1 MINIKIG
8 KNQYPLTLAEEHNFD
23 WLKDVEVFTVFDQQ
37 DSGNI
42 SFGIIENGKRYF
54 LKYAGARNLEYK
66 GKIEDAIQRLMKAK
80 EVYEQIQHPLLV
92 PYINPIQMQ
101 NGFCLRFHW
110 IDGECMHNHWDFTPF
125 EKHHAPNS
133 PFVKL
138 RQLSVTERLN
148 ILTQIFEFA
157 AYVESLGYV
166 MVDFYDGSI
175 LYNFEQ
181 SKLTI
186 CDIDFFQKKPVF
198 NKVGEDFWGAGRFK
212 APEEYELHA
221 QITSETNVYVLAGI
235 AFAFIGGK
243 NDKSYEKWESTLEL
257 YNICKKALHK
267 EKNKRYHTVQA
278 FYEDWLAYIGEIDGS
293 FSQRINSISVNRG
306 ENTK

>member
-1 MINIKIG
+1 MINITIG
-8 KNQYPLTLAEEHNFD
+8 KNQYPITLAEEHNFD
-23 WLKDVEVFTVFDQQ
+23 WLKGVEVFTVFDQQ

-42 SFGIIENGKRYF
+42 SFGIIENGQRYF

-66 GKIEDAIQRLMKAK
+66 GNVGDAIQRLMKAK
-80 EVYEQIQHPLLV
+80 KVYEQIQHPLLV
-92 PYINPIQMQ
+92 PYINSIQMK

-138 RQLSVTERLN
+138 RKLCVSNRLN

-186 CDIDFFQKKPVF
+186 CDIDFFQKTPVF
-198 NKVGEDFWGAGRFK
+198 NEIGENFWGTARFK

-235 AFAFIGGK
+235 SFSFIGGK
-243 NDKSYEKWESTLEL
+243 NDKSYEKWESTQEL

-267 EKNKRYHTVQA
+267 EKSNRYSTVQA
-278 FYEDWLAYIGEIDGS
+278 FYEAWLAYIE
-293 FSQRINSISVNRG
+293 
-306 ENTK
+306 